1 MTPSIGDQAPDFTL
15 PSTSGDDLSLASLRG
30 KKVILYFYPR
40 DNTPGC
46 TTESVDF
53 RDRYEEIQK
62 LGAEVVG
69 VSKDSMASHHR
80 FRDKYEL
87 PFPLLTDADNEV
99 AKRYGAFG
107 TKKLYGKEVQGTIRS
122 TFLIDEE
129 GKIEKVWSP
138 VRVKGHADAVLA
150 ALRGDEEGEAK

>member
-150 ALRGDEEGEAK
+150 ALRGDEGETK